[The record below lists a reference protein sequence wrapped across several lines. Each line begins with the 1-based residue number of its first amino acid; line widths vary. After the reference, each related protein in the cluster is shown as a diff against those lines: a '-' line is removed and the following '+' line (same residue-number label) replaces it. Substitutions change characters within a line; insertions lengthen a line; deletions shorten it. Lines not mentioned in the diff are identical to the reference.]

1 MHRTCQHSQA
11 RTHVRT
17 LTHCS
22 MPPVTWYIIERKKG
36 MDEPMGK
43 RGAQREK
50 EREGIGK
57 RNRRLMGLL
66 LLVLIII
73 VLDQSLRFSVGERK
87 GLLIGGNEHFA
98 IFHHGGAKCM
108 FPLTGQCEGH
118 HWYLDTELCGCRQCR
133 QIHLPS
139 SGCEG

>member
-1 MHRTCQHSQA
+1 MS
-11 RTHVRT
+11 T
-17 LTHCS
+17 LTGSHTRTYVHSHTVQCHLS
-22 MPPVTWYIIERKKG
+22 PGISLKEIKAWMNQWAREVHTER
-36 MDEPMGK
+36 
-43 RGAQREK
+43 